1 MANGCLNQKVS
12 RDEFMRKV
20 TDDKLVCLFDV
31 VSVVQAEV
39 EKLKKHPVMDKAWS
53 GAGGV
58 VGGFVAYLA
67 SKLWG

>member
-1 MANGCLNQKVS
+1 
-12 RDEFMRKV
+12 MRKV